1 MIFGRLPKLFC
12 HRKKTLATNHFFCY
26 CHGQHYHSNR
36 KEVVLQI
43 CGRDFTPLEI
53 DWINEQV
60 QTCPDLNRV
69 QLSKQFCRQ
78 FDWTTP
84 GGGIKEMS
92 CRVAFLRLEQ
102 NGLIRLPAVQKKVS
116 QKTNVRYSKKG
127 EPQQPIH
134 IDAGKSLLCLELVK
148 RKTAPLFNELIQR
161 YHYLGY
167 SRMCGAQM
175 RFFVHAQEHLVGLL
189 GFSAAAWRVA
199 GRDDFIGWND
209 GQRTTHLHRV
219 VNNSR
224 FLILPWVQG
233 KNLASRILA
242 HAARKLPGYWRQ
254 RYGYEPFLLE
264 TFVEKQRF
272 AGTCYKAA
280 NWICVGDTLGRGK
293 WDRHNQFDKPIKSIW
308 LYPLDRRY
316 KERIC
321 R

>member
-1 MIFGRLPKLFC
+1 
-12 HRKKTLATNHFFCY
+12 
-26 CHGQHYHSNR
+26 
-36 KEVVLQI
+36 VQI
-43 CGRDFTPLEI
+43 CGRLFSSDEI
-53 DWINEQV
+53 AWIRYKVSELPQ
-60 QTCPDLNRV
+60 LNRV
-69 QLSKQFCRQ
+69 QLSRLFCQHVNWRKP
-78 FDWTTP
+78 D
-84 GGGIKEMS
+84 GGLKEVS
-92 CRVAFLRLEQ
+92 CRVALLRLQ
-102 NGLIRLPAVQKKVS
+102 RAGLIRLPVRQKQVS
-116 QKTNVRYSKKG
+116 SITKLRRNKKG
-127 EPQQPIH
+127 DPQPRLLV
-134 IDAGKSLLCLELVK
+134 DAGRTELSLEPVK
-148 RKTAPLFNELIQR
+148 RNSAAFFNELIQR

-175 RFFVHAQEHLVGLL
+175 RFFVSAGKDLVALL

-199 GRDDFIGWND
+199 ARDSFIGWNEA
-209 GQRTTHLHRV
+209 QRKVHLYRL

-224 FLILPWVQG
+224 FLILPWVEG
-233 KNLASRILA
+233 KNLASRILS
-242 HAARKLPGYWRQ
+242 HAAKKLPQYWQQ
-254 RYGYEPFLLE
+254 RYGYRPLLLE

>member
-1 MIFGRLPKLFC
+1 V
-12 HRKKTLATNHFFCY
+12 HT
-26 CHGQHYHSNR
+26 
-36 KEVVLQI
+36 
-43 CGRDFTPLEI
+43 CGRDFTPVEI

-60 QTCPDLNRV
+60 EKYPDLNRV
-69 QLSKQFCRQ
+69 QLSQLFCSHV
-78 FDWTTP
+78 DWTMP
-84 GGGIKEMS
+84 GGGLKQMS
-92 CRVAFLRLEQ
+92 CRVALLRLERS
-102 NGLIRLPAVQKKVS
+102 GLIRLPAQQKKVS
-116 QKTNVRYSKKG
+116 RITKVHYSQKG

-134 IDAGKSLLCLELVK
+134 IEAGKIELCLTPVK

-175 RFFVHAQEHLVGLL
+175 RFFVHAGTQLVALL
-189 GFSAAAWRVA
+189 SFSAAAWRVA
-199 GRDDFIGWND
+199 GRDDHIGWSD
-209 GQRTTHLHRV
+209 EQRKAHLHRV

-224 FLILPWVQG
+224 FLILPWVEG

-242 HAARKLPGYWRQ
+242 HAARKLPDYWQ
-254 RYGYEPFLLE
+254 HSYGYKPYLLE

-293 WDRHNQFDKPIKSIW
+293 RDRYYKFDKPIKSIW

-316 KERIC
+316 KAELSSLPAPLAG
-321 R
+321 

>member
-1 MIFGRLPKLFC
+1 M
-12 HRKKTLATNHFFCY
+12 
-26 CHGQHYHSNR
+26 
-36 KEVVLQI
+36 QI
-43 CGRDFTPLEI
+43 CGRQFSPEEI
-53 DWINEQV
+53 HWINEQV

-69 QLSKQFCRQ
+69 QLSKQFCRH

-84 GGGIKEMS
+84 GGQLKQMS
-92 CRVAFLRLEQ
+92 CRVALLRLEKS
-102 NGLIRLPAVQKKVS
+102 GLVRLPVQQKKVRCD
-116 QKTNVRYSKKG
+116 TTIHNSKEG
-127 EPQQPIH
+127 EPGQPIR
-134 IDAGKSLLCLELVK
+134 IDSGKVKICLELVR

-175 RFFVHAQEHLVGLL
+175 RFFIYAQEHLVGLL

-199 GRDDFIGWND
+199 GRDEFIGWSD
-209 GQRTTHLHRV
+209 TQRKAHLHRL

-224 FLILPWVQG
+224 FLILPWVEC
-233 KNLASRILA
+233 KNLASQILA
-242 HAARKLPGYWRQ
+242 HAARKLPGYWRK
-254 RYGYEPFLLE
+254 RYGYEPWLIE

-272 AGTCYKAA
+272 SGTCYKAA
-280 NWICVGDTLGRGK
+280 NFICVGDTLGRGK
-293 WDRHNQFDKPIKSIW
+293 WDRQNKWDKPVKSIW

>member
-1 MIFGRLPKLFC
+1 
-12 HRKKTLATNHFFCY
+12 
-26 CHGQHYHSNR
+26 
-36 KEVVLQI
+36 LQI
-43 CGRDFTPLEI
+43 CGRDFTVQEI

-60 QTCPDLNRV
+60 QTYPDLNRV
-69 QLSKQFCRQ
+69 QLSQQFCRHVH
-78 FDWTTP
+78 WTTP
-84 GGGIKEMS
+84 GGGLKEMS
-92 CRVAFLRLEQ
+92 CRVAMLRLAKS
-102 NGLIRLPAVQKKVS
+102 GLIRLPAVQKKGSRVTS
-116 QKTNVRYSKKG
+116 VRRSEKG
-127 EPQQPIH
+127 RAQPPIR
-134 IDAGKSLLCLELVK
+134 IEAGKTELCLQAVQ

-175 RFFVHAQEHLVGLL
+175 RFFVYVGKHLVALL

-199 GRDDFIGWND
+199 GRDDFIGWSD
-209 GQRTTHLHRV
+209 AQRKAHLHRV

-224 FLILPWVQG
+224 FLILPWVES

-242 HAARKLPGYWRQ
+242 HAARKLPGFWQQ
-254 RYGYEPFLLE
+254 RYGYMPLLLE

-272 AGTCYKAA
+272 TGTCYKAA

-293 WDRHNQFDKPIKSIW
+293 WDRKNQFDKPIKSIW

>member
-1 MIFGRLPKLFC
+1 LPKLFC
-12 HRKKTLATNHFFCY
+12 GHHKKPLATDIFFCY
-26 CHGQHYHSNR
+26 WHYNSNR
-36 KEVVLQI
+36 KEVALQI
-43 CGRDFTPLEI
+43 CGRDFTPVEI
-53 DWINEQV
+53 DWINKQV

-78 FDWTTP
+78 FDWTAP
-84 GGGIKEMS
+84 GGGLKQMS
-92 CRVAFLRLEQ
+92 CRVALLRLEKS
-102 NGLIRLPAVQKKVS
+102 GLVRLPAVRKKVS
-116 QKTNVRYSKKG
+116 RITKVCCSEKG
-127 EPQQPIH
+127 EPQPLVRIN
-134 IDAGKSLLCLELVK
+134 AGNSELCLEVVK

-175 RFFVHAQEHLVGLL
+175 RFFVHAGEHLVGLL

-199 GRDDFIGWND
+199 GRDEFIGWSND
-209 GQRTTHLHRV
+209 QRKTHLHRV

-224 FLILPWVQG
+224 FLILPWVES

-242 HAARKLPGYWRQ
+242 HAARYLPDLWQQ
-254 RYGYEPFLLE
+254 RYGYKPFLLE

-280 NWICVGDTLGRGK
+280 NWIRVGDTLGRGK
-293 WDRHNQFDKPIKSIW
+293 WDRQNNWDKPIKSIW

-316 KERIC
+316 KEWIC